1 MGIYIFQNPAD
12 ENEVVEIVQTMNEK
26 HEYSKDGI
34 SWFRVFTAPLASV
47 DTSIDPLSARD
58 FASKTANKR
67 ETLGDIWDR
76 SREVAIKRTEMVG
89 KDTVKEKYYESWSK
103 TRRNRLHPNVR
114 KEKAK
119 NKLNKLGVDVE

>member
-1 MGIYIFQNPAD
+1 MGLYIFQNPAD
-12 ENEVVEIVQTMNEK
+12 ENEVVEIVQGMNEK
-26 HEYSKDGI
+26 HEFVKDGI
-34 SWFRVFTAPLASV
+34 SWVRVFTAPLASV

-58 FASKTANKR
+58 FASKTANKK

-76 SREVAIKRTEMVG
+76 SREAAIKREQIVG
-89 KDTVKEKYYESWSK
+89 KDTVKEKFYENWSK